1 MVSAALVGKVRAIAS
16 ERADFEYVYLS
27 GLGVRK
33 RWYRQLWHVKYRP
46 LPVRERS
53 TNSGISTAQ
62 PVRCGDTL
70 QLVLEILPITGERE
84 FSASL
89 PTLLPPQVLPD
100 FDGKPLQES
109 SRLDDRQHTT
119 DRRRSKH
126 PDEGDDDPG
135 GEEAPTEDVVGEEHW
150 DWDL

>member
-1 MVSAALVGKVRAIAS
+1 MVGEVRTIAS
-16 ERADFEYVYLS
+16 ERAGFKSVYLNDS
-27 GLGVRK
+27 RGLK
-33 RWYRQLWHVKYRP
+33 RWYQKLWHVKYRP

-100 FDGKPLQES
+100 FDGKPFQKPA
-109 SRLDDRQHTT
+109 RLDDRQHTT

-126 PDEGDDDPG
+126 PDVGDDDPG
-135 GEEAPTEDVVGEEHW
+135 CEEAPTEDVVGEEHW

>member
-1 MVSAALVGKVRAIAS
+1 MVLAASVCEAEVVAG
-16 ERADFEYVYLS
+16 ERADIEFVYLS
-27 GLGVRK
+27 GSRGLK

-109 SRLDDRQHTT
+109 SRLDDRQHTA

-135 GEEAPTEDVVGEEHW
+135 GEEAAREDVVGEEHR
-150 DWDL
+150 DWNL

>member
-1 MVSAALVGKVRAIAS
+1 MVLAAFVCEAEAVAG
-16 ERADFEYVYLS
+16 ERADIECVYLS
-27 GLGVRK
+27 GSRGLE

-150 DWDL
+150 DWNL